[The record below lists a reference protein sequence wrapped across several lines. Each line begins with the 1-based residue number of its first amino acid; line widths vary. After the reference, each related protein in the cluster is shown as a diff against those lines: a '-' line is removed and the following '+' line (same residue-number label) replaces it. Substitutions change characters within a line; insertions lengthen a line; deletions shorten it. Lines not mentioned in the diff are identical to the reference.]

1 MTTKITFSAANLAA
15 ANSRTKDERIAVIV
29 TRILNAYFQ
38 IKKFNTR
45 DSAIFNANIIFTT
58 IDESRNFNKEWI
70 CENID
75 FFDFNYESIES
86 IINVEKHV
94 FYWNVY
100 TFIDRLKNI
109 TIHRR
114 SDKNKNVISQC
125 LRKLALI

>member
-58 IDESRNFNKEWI
+58 IDESRNFNKE
-70 CENID
+70 
-75 FFDFNYESIES
+75 
-86 IINVEKHV
+86 
-94 FYWNVY
+94 
-100 TFIDRLKNI
+100 
-109 TIHRR
+109 
-114 SDKNKNVISQC
+114 
-125 LRKLALI
+125 